1 MLLFTS
7 LHAGFISCQQNG
19 SVDGSSSGESCDG
32 TVTTAV
38 VVGPTDDDDAGDT
51 HVLTPSAIVGPHH
64 YITVA
69 GKDIFSHTC

>member
-1 MLLFTS
+1 M
-7 LHAGFISCQQNG
+7 
-19 SVDGSSSGESCDG
+19 DGSSSGESCDG

-69 GKDIFSHTC
+69 GKDFFLNPYIHILTSFFPYSKKK